1 MAQKKE
7 ESEQQATPRA
17 AAGHGSEPRPRAP
30 APSPGP
36 SRECG
41 GSRPRVLTAPSA
53 PGLMDPYTPRWTLP
67 VLTTGPESSS
77 HPSELDVFL
86 QLALATEL

>member
-17 AAGHGSEPRPRAP
+17 AAGHGSEPRPRALAP
-30 APSPGP
+30 A
-36 SRECG
+36 
-41 GSRPRVLTAPSA
+41 VLTAPSA

-77 HPSELDVFL
+77 HPSKLDVFL